1 MESDFSL
8 QELAEQLVDN
18 LGAALYFAGVKKDKI
33 QEALEAY
40 EALLD
45 DESFDE
51 NAPYGIDEI
60 IETINLLRQK
70 RAELFT
76 K

>member
-8 QELAEQLVDN
+8 QELAEQLVDS

-51 NAPYGIDEI
+51 NALYGIDEI